1 LLPNKIGIIGVYID
15 KGAQAMRSDRELARA
30 VLEGDGKAFEELM
43 NRYKAVVFRQ
53 CLKLV
58 QSVETAEELA
68 LDVFVN
74 FYRALGGI
82 DLDAGAGPYLLKS
95 ARNIC
100 YNWQRKRSREPKAFS
115 INQAAGQVKE
125 KRLGGVLHF
134 EMLELLSHLSD
145 EKRTALELFFL
156 QGYKY
161 REIAEM
167 QDVPIGTVKSRINS
181 GLKKLRELSSAE
193 GGQGGAQG

>member
-1 LLPNKIGIIGVYID
+1 LPPNKISVIGVYID
-15 KGAQAMRSDRELARA
+15 KGAQAMRSDNELAEA

-43 NRYKAVVFRQ
+43 NRYKQLVFRQ

-58 QSVETAEELA
+58 QSAEAAEELA
-68 LDVFVN
+68 LDVFIN
-74 FYRALGGI
+74 FHKAISRI
-82 DLDAGAGPYLLKS
+82 DLEAGAGPYLLKS

-100 YNWQRKRSREPKAFS
+100 YNWQRKRKREPNAVS
-115 INQAAGQVKE
+115 INRAAGQVKE
-125 KRLGGVLHF
+125 KGPGGALHL

-181 GLKKLRELSSAE
+181 GLKELRERFAE
-193 GGQGGAQG
+193 GGQGGA